1 MAFADLSEP
10 IYYENRS
17 YLKHVSCCGTGGNR
31 LAYAAAMTLDQ
42 GSNDLYSV
50 DEGNVW
56 EDQSLWFVFYF
67 FIHFYHATELRTGSR
82 IVPLSHFSTLM
93 GIIDPQFIDAQ
104 EVVVKTQQRK
114 NTSKLIK
121 IKLMGEKPKTFKAAI
136 KNKRYLTNR
145 GIKIRTISDVL
156 LKTMQDGT

>member
-1 MAFADLSEP
+1 
-10 IYYENRS
+10 
-17 YLKHVSCCGTGGNR
+17 
-31 LAYAAAMTLDQ
+31 
-42 GSNDLYSV
+42 
-50 DEGNVW
+50 
-56 EDQSLWFVFYF
+56 
-67 FIHFYHATELRTGSR
+67 
-82 IVPLSHFSTLM
+82 M